1 MSSSEDMS
9 VEGGKAPTKEVIVK
23 TKTPVDYSS
32 DSPKGQYDKRAG
44 IKKEIKIF
52 KLNAN
57 NYRTWATMMKMNF
70 DDRNL

>member
-9 VEGGKAPTKEVIVK
+9 IEGGKAPTKEVTTK

-32 DSPKGQYDKRAG
+32 DPPEGQYDKGAG
-44 IKKEIKIF
+44 IKGEIKIP

-57 NYRTWATMMKMNF
+57 NYRTWAAMMEMNF